1 MIFSVPEAVAF
12 LSRFVT
18 LRPGDLV
25 CMGTPGGVGDTTQT
39 DLKPG
44 DVVEASIEKLG
55 TEHTSRSA
63 FTIEKRS
70 ERSGRLRRG
79 GTITRSLRT
88 NLLRSSES
96 YASEK
101 MTY

>member
-39 DLKPG
+39 YLKPG

-55 TEHTSRSA
+55 VM
-63 FTIEKRS
+63 INPVM
-70 ERSGRLRRG
+70 RR
-79 GTITRSLRT
+79 
-88 NLLRSSES
+88 
-96 YASEK
+96 A
-101 MTY
+101 